1 MQNTIH
7 YGVSSLQPASHYFD
21 ICLTIAEPDPAG
33 QVLWLPDWIPGSYMI
48 RDFSRHL
55 TPLQAFTSDDTPV
68 AIQAIDKSSWHCAP
82 VVGTLIVRYR
92 VYAWDMSVRTAL
104 LDQFGGFFNGT
115 SVFLAVAGQEQ
126 RPVTVTIER
135 PHGVA
140 TSVAVDHPTALTPHM
155 AAEQRSSAWRVAT
168 TLPRAGAAALGFGDY
183 CAANY
188 DELIDHPV
196 EFGIFDYVR
205 FDVDGVPHAIA
216 VTGGHRGDLARL
228 VSDLKRICQGQIR
241 FFEEPAP
248 FSQYL
253 FLLRVVD
260 SGYGGL
266 EHRSSTSLICDRDD
280 LPSTSEPEAPSAGYT
295 QLLGLCSHEYFH
307 SWNVKRLKPHAMLM
321 PNLRQPVHTELLWFF
336 EGITS
341 YYDDQFLLRAG
352 VIDLQAYATL
362 LSKNISRHLQTPGR
376 EVQTLAA
383 ASFDAWTKHYQ
394 QNENTPNA
402 VVSYYVKGA
411 LVALCLDLML
421 RAQGNDLDEVI
432 RELWQRFGRQE
443 LGLNS
448 VDIASIIIAKLGS
461 YGEQF
466 LQLALYS
473 TVELPWQRLLE
484 DAGVQVILSSA
495 QTVSLGVRTQAAE
508 GGVQLRVVDPAG
520 AAAAAGLSA
529 GDIVIALD
537 NLRVSAANWDKRL
550 AQYAVGDSISVY
562 AFRRD
567 DWLSCR
573 CLVVTAAHDT
583 CSLVFADAAV
593 AWPVLCVPSNQ

>member
-7 YGVSSLQPASHYFD
+7 YGVSSLHPASHYFD
-21 ICLTIAEPDPAG
+21 ICLTIAEPDFAG

-55 TPLQAFTSDDTPV
+55 TPLQAFTTDDQTV
-68 AIQAIDKSSWHCAP
+68 AIQAIDKSSWRCAP
-82 VVGTLIVRYR
+82 VVGPLIVRYR

-126 RPVTVTIER
+126 RPVTVTIDR
-135 PHGVA
+135 PQG
-140 TSVAVDHPTALTPHM
+140 L
-155 AAEQRSSAWRVAT
+155 AAGQCSISEWRVAT
-168 TLPRAGAAALGFGDY
+168 TLPRAGAAVLGFGDY

-196 EFGIFDYVR
+196 ELGVFDYET

-216 VTGGHRGDLARL
+216 ITGAHRGDLTRL
-228 VSDLKRICQGQIR
+228 LSDLKRICQTQIR

-248 FSQYL
+248 FSEYL
-253 FLLRVVD
+253 FLLRVVG

-266 EHRSSTSLICDRDD
+266 EHRSSTSLICNRDD
-280 LPSTSEPEAPSAGYT
+280 LPSAHEPEAPSTGYT

-307 SWNVKRLKPHAMLM
+307 SWNVKRLKPQAMVT

-352 VIDLQAYATL
+352 VIDLEAYAKL
-362 LSKNISRHLQTPGR
+362 LGQSITRHLQTPGR

-383 ASFDAWTKHYQ
+383 SSFDAWTKYYQ

-411 LVALCLDLML
+411 VLALCLDLML
-421 RAQGNDLDEVI
+421 RAQNHDLDKVM

-443 LGLNS
+443 LGVNS
-448 VDIASIIIAKLGS
+448 ADIASVLITKLGS

-466 LQLALYS
+466 LQQALHS
-473 TVELPWQRLLE
+473 TMELPWQCLLE
-484 DAGVQVILSSA
+484 DIGVQVKLSAA
-495 QTVSLGVRTQAAE
+495 QPVSLGVRTQAAE
-508 GGVQLRVVDPAG
+508 GGVELRVVDPAG

-529 GDIVIALD
+529 GDIVVALD

-550 AQYAVGDSISVY
+550 AQYAAGDSISVY

-567 DWLSCR
+567 EWLSCR
-573 CLVVTAAHDT
+573 CVVAAAAHDT
-583 CSLVFADAAV
+583 CSLVFAEASE
-593 AWPVLCVPSNQ
+593 AWPVSRALYN